1 MNYKFISSLIVF
13 LVFVASCEK
22 ENQFLITDLVTKDKY
37 YDNEIFTE
45 ENQKIYGKWEFL
57 YYCGGIAGGTYD
69 PTFDFL
75 EVVRYGIY
83 GIIANNDVKDIG
95 RIIVNKQES
104 EETIITFSSDTIQP
118 HLILGRQNVEFQ
130 GNDTLVLFDNFADG
144 YFSFFK
150 RVK

>member
-1 MNYKFISSLIVF
+1 MNYKFISTLIFF
-13 LVFVASCEK
+13 LVCVASCEK

-57 YYCGGIAGGTYD
+57 YYCGGIAGGTND

-83 GIIANNDVKDIG
+83 GIIENNDVKDIG
-95 RIIVNKQES
+95 HIIVDKQES
-104 EETIITFSSDTIQP
+104 DETIITFSSDDIDP
-118 HLILGRQNVEFQ
+118 LYILGQHNLQFQ
-130 GNDTLVLFDNFADG
+130 GNDTLVLWDNFADG

>member
-1 MNYKFISSLIVF
+1 MNYKLISILILF
-13 LVFVASCEK
+13 LVSAASCEK
-22 ENQFLITDLVTKDKY
+22 ENQFLITDLVTKNRY

-45 ENQKIYGKWEFL
+45 QNQKIYGKWKFL
-57 YYCGGIAGGTYD
+57 YFSGGIAGETYD

-83 GIIANNDVKDIG
+83 GAITNNAVKDLG

-104 EETIITFSSDTIQP
+104 DETIITFSSDDIHP
-118 HLILGRQNVEFQ
+118 LYILGQYNLQFQ
-130 GNDTLVLFDNFADG
+130 GNDTLVLFENFCDG
-144 YFSFFK
+144 YFLFFK